1 MKNRLSKLSGNQA
14 FWPVI
19 IFLTIILFNTILTG
33 GEFLSISIVD
43 GHFYGRIIDIFRN
56 GGKLMILAAGMTMVL
71 ATGGTDISVGSVMAI
86 SGAIACSI
94 INGNLFP
101 QLGGSVAMAII
112 LAVCAGIV
120 CGLWNGFLVSQIK
133 IQPIVATMI
142 LLVAGRGIAQLIT
155 SGKIIT
161 INSDAYYFINGGYIL
176 GLPFPLYIVLFLVGL
191 LLLFVHRTAFGLFL
205 ESIGCNQ
212 LASKFAGIKVN
223 RFLLAIY
230 TISGAFA
237 SVAGLIESAGIKGA
251 DCNNAGLNIELD
263 AILANNAAYIQ
274 TPIPAGTYTG
284 VDYTTQT
291 FGVKCLIIVQDSV
304 DEDLIY
310 DLCKALN
317 EGAADMA
324 AGNALLKDMTDP
336 SFLCTQM
343 PIPLHPGAV
352 RYYTEIGALK

>member
-263 AILANNAAYIQ
+263 AILAVAIGGTNLMGGRFSILSSVIGALIVQSITTTVLALGVPAAYIRVLK
-274 TPIPAGTYTG
+274 AL
-284 VDYTTQT
+284 
-291 FGVKCLIIVQDSV
+291 LIIVICLSQSGKFKQYAAKLV
-304 DEDLIY
+304 SGKKHVRKEAV
-310 DLCKALN
+310 AL
-317 EGAADMA
+317 
-324 AGNALLKDMTDP
+324 
-336 SFLCTQM
+336 
-343 PIPLHPGAV
+343 
-352 RYYTEIGALK
+352 